1 MTPPLLAATD
11 FVAATPPQPLAD
23 DEIHLWFFP
32 QWETVANAAQ
42 SPVVCGLLATYL
54 DRPAPA
60 VRIDRGA
67 HGKPRIADAAL
78 EFNLSHGGT
87 ALLLGVSRCHTLGV
101 DLEPVRR
108 KTRPATEL
116 ARRWFAPAEAAALEA
131 LPADRQQDAFL
142 RLWTAKEALV
152 KAQGAGIGAGL
163 HQAVFHPAADG
174 WICSV
179 SGWHMV
185 ALTPDA
191 AHIGALVW
199 RDPVSRVRAFV
210 APTIAPPT
218 QSG

>member
-1 MTPPLLAATD
+1 MSSQPLASAD

-23 DEIHLWFFP
+23 HEIHLWFFP

-42 SPVVCGLLATYL
+42 SPTVRGLLATYL
-54 DRPAPA
+54 DCPASA
-60 VRIDRGA
+60 VRIVHGA
-67 HGKPRIADAAL
+67 HGKPCIVDVPL
-78 EFNLSHGGT
+78 EFNLSHGGS
-87 ALLLGVSRCHTLGV
+87 ALLLGVSRRHALGV
-101 DLEPVRR
+101 DLEPARR
-108 KTRPATEL
+108 KIRPATKL

-174 WICSV
+174 WICAV
-179 SGWHMV
+179 PGWHML

-191 AHIGALVW
+191 AHIGALAW
-199 RDPVSRVRAFV
+199 RNPVSRVRAFV
-210 APTIAPPT
+210 APGIAPPA